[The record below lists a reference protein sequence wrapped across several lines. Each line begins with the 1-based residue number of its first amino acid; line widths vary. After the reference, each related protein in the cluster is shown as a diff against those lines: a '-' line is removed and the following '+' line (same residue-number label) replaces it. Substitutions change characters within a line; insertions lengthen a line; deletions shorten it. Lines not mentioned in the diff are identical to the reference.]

1 MRFRGGI
8 FDCDLRSRD
17 DFARRCRCGAR
28 NARCGARR
36 CHCVARRTRF
46 LARRRHCGARR
57 RQGCGNVVWRCRIS
71 PAKLRISVHVASSS
85 PCFSEKCSFF
95 CVFGGFGRGFLC
107 ARGGS
112 PSSPPPPR
120 YGKNSIFEPFFGD
133 STLTFLTSGNTFRL
147 PILPTRRIVLLRSA
161 PN

>member
-17 DFARRCRCGAR
+17 DFARKI
-28 NARCGARR
+28 RCGARR

-46 LARRRHCGARR
+46 LARRRRCGARR

-107 ARGGS
+107 ARGGFRAL
-112 PSSPPPPR
+112 PPPR
-120 YGKNSIFEPFFGD
+120 YGKNSIFEPFFSD
-133 STLTFLTSGNTFRL
+133 STLTFLTSGITFRL

>member
-1 MRFRGGI
+1 MNLGGI

-17 DFARRCRCGAR
+17 YCARKI
-28 NARCGARR
+28 RCGARR

-46 LARRRHCGARR
+46 LARRRRCGARR

-107 ARGGS
+107 ARGGFRGCRS
-112 PSSPPPPR
+112 VV
-120 YGKNSIFEPFFGD
+120 GD
-133 STLTFLTSGNTFRL
+133 EGLFNGL
-147 PILPTRRIVLLRSA
+147 PDMRAVRFQSVF
-161 PN
+161 